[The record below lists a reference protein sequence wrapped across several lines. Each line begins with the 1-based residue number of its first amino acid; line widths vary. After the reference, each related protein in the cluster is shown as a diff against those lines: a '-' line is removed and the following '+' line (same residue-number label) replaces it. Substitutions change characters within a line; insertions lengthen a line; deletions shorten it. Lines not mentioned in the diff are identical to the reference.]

1 MALFLA
7 PSSIMA
13 FWGGEI
19 EVISSL
25 TFWVLVVLTATC
37 MILYFTSKF
46 LYKNHDC
53 LSDMR
58 DIKSTMSHAI
68 LDVAMVVTYVFV
80 GLFVANY
87 IIDDLVGE
95 EIFEAWMSS
104 SAHIVVFLAALIG
117 LMPGCGGMI
126 VVATTFIKVNSA
138 SIDISKEVDKLTDPL
153 VLIGDA
159 ALTTTPDTIFPMAA
173 LIAAAI
179 ATSGDGIFPLLADNR
194 KDGLIVSGFGLVVAL
209 VVGYTALA
217 LGF

>member
-1 MALFLA
+1 MAMFLA

-13 FWGGEI
+13 LWGGEI
-19 EVISSL
+19 ESISSL
-25 TFWVLVVLTATC
+25 TYLLSIALTITC
-37 MILYFTSKF
+37 IIFYLLNKFTFKD
-46 LYKNHDC
+46 HDC
-53 LSDMR
+53 YSSYSN
-58 DIKSTMSHAI
+58 IKSTILHAI
-68 LDVAMVVTYVFV
+68 LDVAMVVTYVFL

-159 ALTTTPDTIFPMAA
+159 ALTTTPDAIFPMAA